1 MSKREKEKEKEK
13 KECCCENECCNEHK
27 CDCECSCEPEK
38 NEYLEMAQRIQ
49 AEFDNYRKRSND
61 IVKVSRQD
69 GIIDAVLRFLP
80 AIDAIGKAKQMI
92 TDPKT
97 LEGINLIE
105 KELKNSLKAL
115 NIEEIEAQGKVFDPK
130 FHNVIAVK
138 YDNSLGDSVITDV
151 YQAGYKIGDRVL
163 RYSQVIVNKVKENN

>member
-1 MSKREKEKEKEK
+1 MSKREKEKEK

>member
-1 MSKREKEKEKEK
+1 MSKKEHEKEK

>member
-1 MSKREKEKEKEK
+1 MSKKEKEKEK

-105 KELKNSLKAL
+105 KELKNSLKDL

>member
-1 MSKREKEKEKEK
+1 MSKREKEKEK

-69 GIIDAVLRFLP
+69 GIIEAVLKFLP
-80 AIDAIGKAKQMI
+80 AIDSIEKAKQMI
-92 TDPKT
+92 TDKKT
-97 LEGINLIE
+97 LEGIELIE

>member
-1 MSKREKEKEKEK
+1 MSKKEHEKEK

-105 KELKNSLKAL
+105 KEFKNSLKAL

>member
-1 MSKREKEKEKEK
+1 MSKRENEKEK

-115 NIEEIEAQGKVFDPK
+115 NIEEIEAQGKAFDPK

>member
-1 MSKREKEKEKEK
+1 MSKKEKEKEK

-105 KELKNSLKAL
+105 KEFKNSLKAL

>member
-1 MSKREKEKEKEK
+1 MSKREKEKEK

-130 FHNVIAVK
+130 FHNVIAVQ

>member
-1 MSKREKEKEKEK
+1 MSKREHEKEK

>member
-1 MSKREKEKEKEK
+1 MSKREKEKEK

-80 AIDAIGKAKQMI
+80 AIDAIEKAKQMI

-138 YDNSLGDSVITDV
+138 YDNLLGDSVITDV

>member
-1 MSKREKEKEKEK
+1 MSKREKEKEK

-97 LEGINLIE
+97 LEGINIIE
-105 KELKNSLKAL
+105 KEFKNSLKAL

>member
-1 MSKREKEKEKEK
+1 MSKREKEKEK

-151 YQAGYKIGDRVL
+151 YQAGYKIGD
-163 RYSQVIVNKVKENN
+163 

>member
-1 MSKREKEKEKEK
+1 MSKREKEKEK

-105 KELKNSLKAL
+105 KELKNSLKDL

>member
-1 MSKREKEKEKEK
+1 MSKKEHEKQK

-105 KELKNSLKAL
+105 KELKNSLKDL

>member
-1 MSKREKEKEKEK
+1 MSKREKEKEK

-61 IVKVSRQD
+61 IVKISRQD

-105 KELKNSLKAL
+105 KELKNSLKDL

>member
-1 MSKREKEKEKEK
+1 MSKREKEKEK

-80 AIDAIGKAKQMI
+80 AIDSIEKAKQMI

-105 KELKNSLKAL
+105 KELKNSLKDL

>member
-1 MSKREKEKEKEK
+1 MSKKEHEKEK
-13 KECCCENECCNEHK
+13 KECCRENECCNEHK

-69 GIIDAVLRFLP
+69 GIIEAVLRFLP

-105 KELKNSLKAL
+105 KEFKNSLKAL

>member
-1 MSKREKEKEKEK
+1 MSKREKEKEK

-80 AIDAIGKAKQMI
+80 AIDAIEKAKQMI

>member
-1 MSKREKEKEKEK
+1 MSKREKEKEK

-92 TDPKT
+92 TDTKT

-105 KELKNSLKAL
+105 KELKNSLKDL

>member
-1 MSKREKEKEKEK
+1 MSKKEHEKEK
-13 KECCCENECCNEHK
+13 KDCCCENECCNEHQCN
-27 CDCECSCEPEK
+27 CDSCKEPEK

-80 AIDAIGKAKQMI
+80 AIDSIEKAKQMI

-97 LEGINLIE
+97 LEGIGLIE

-115 NIEEIEAQGKVFDPK
+115 NIEEIEAKGKVFNPN

-138 YDNSLGDSVITDV
+138 YDNSLGESVITDV

-163 RYSQVIVNKVKENN
+163 RYSQVIVNKVKDNN

>member
-1 MSKREKEKEKEK
+1 MSKKEHEKEK
-13 KECCCENECCNEHK
+13 KECCRENECCNEHK
-27 CDCECSCEPEK
+27 CECECSCEPEK

-69 GIIDAVLRFLP
+69 GIIEAVLRFLP
-80 AIDAIGKAKQMI
+80 AIDSIEKAKQMI
-92 TDPKT
+92 TDKKT
-97 LEGINLIE
+97 LEGIELIE

>member
-1 MSKREKEKEKEK
+1 MSKREKEKEK

-61 IVKVSRQD
+61 IVNVSRQD

-105 KELKNSLKAL
+105 KEFKNSLKAL

>member
-1 MSKREKEKEKEK
+1 MSKKEHEKEK

-105 KELKNSLKAL
+105 KELKNSLKDL

>member
-1 MSKREKEKEKEK
+1 MSKREKEKEK

-69 GIIDAVLRFLP
+69 GIIDAILKFLP

>member
-1 MSKREKEKEKEK
+1 MSKKEHEKQK
-13 KECCCENECCNEHK
+13 KECCRENECCNEHK
-27 CDCECSCEPEK
+27 CECECSCEPEK

-105 KELKNSLKAL
+105 KEFKNSLKAL

>member
-1 MSKREKEKEKEK
+1 MSKKEHEKEK

-69 GIIDAVLRFLP
+69 GIIEAVLRFLP

>member
-1 MSKREKEKEKEK
+1 MSKREKEKEK

-163 RYSQVIVNKVKENN
+163 LYSQVIVNKVKENN

>member
-1 MSKREKEKEKEK
+1 MSKKEHEKEK
-13 KECCCENECCNEHK
+13 KECCRENECCNEHK
-27 CDCECSCEPEK
+27 CECECSCEPEK

-69 GIIDAVLRFLP
+69 GIIEAVLRFLP
-80 AIDAIGKAKQMI
+80 AIDSIEKAKQMI

-105 KELKNSLKAL
+105 KEFKNSLKAL

>member
-1 MSKREKEKEKEK
+1 MSKREKEKEK

-138 YDNSLGDSVITDV
+138 YDNQLGDSVITDV